1 MKKVLPFEKHILRTR
16 LSKEQVIEKLKESVE
31 PEKSFGFGSIN
42 FSYTKPYVG
51 RINGETFEI
60 KRAIN
65 YRNSF
70 LPLIKGVVNSDIGRT
85 KIDISMKPHDFVI
98 AFMAIWF
105 GGVTIGCIA
114 TTYVMLTDDFNPFL
128 LIPFAM
134 LLFGIALVVGA
145 FKTESSKSKK
155 DLLTILE
162 AEIEER

>member
-1 MKKVLPFEKHILRTR
+1 MKKVLPFEKHYLRTR
-16 LSKEQVIEKLKESVE
+16 LSKEQVIERLQESIE
-31 PEKSFGFGSIN
+31 PEKSFGFGSFN

-51 RINGETFEI
+51 KIYGDTFEI

-70 LPLIKGVVNSDIGRT
+70 LPLIKGVVNSEIGRT
-85 KIDISMKPHDFVI
+85 KINITLKPHDFVI
-98 AFMAIWF
+98 AFMTIWF
-105 GGVTIGCIA
+105 GGVTIGCVA

-128 LIPFAM
+128 VIPFAM

-155 DLLTILE
+155 DLLTLLE
-162 AEIEER
+162 AEIVE

>member
-1 MKKVLPFEKHILRTR
+1 MKNVLPFEKHILRTS

-31 PEKSFGFGSIN
+31 PEKSFGFRSFN

-51 RINGETFEI
+51 KINGDRFEI

-70 LPLIKGVVNSDIGRT
+70 LPLIKGIINNEIGRT

-98 AFMAIWF
+98 AFMVIWF

-114 TTYVMLTDDFNPFL
+114 TTYVMLTQEFNPFL

-145 FKTESSKSKK
+145 FKTESSKSRK
-155 DLLTILE
+155 DLLTLFE
-162 AEIEER
+162 AEIEE